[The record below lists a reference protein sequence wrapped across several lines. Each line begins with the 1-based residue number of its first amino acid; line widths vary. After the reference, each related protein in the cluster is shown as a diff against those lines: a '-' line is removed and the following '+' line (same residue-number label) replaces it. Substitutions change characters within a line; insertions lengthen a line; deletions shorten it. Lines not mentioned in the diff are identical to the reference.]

1 MSILVREVETSVLKS
16 TNNGLDI
23 LNYALGNEN
32 WEFDKEIPFASS
44 WGYNNGDINDCK
56 VTITKTEEGFYTVCT
71 RIEDNLLLGEGDPI
85 SFYEGIMQ
93 GCSRLNALSVLT
105 DFLALENI
113 PHITELYKIEQ
124 EAEEISAQ
132 VQQLCFKDETS
143 FGLDTY
149 NWLLNKTSLQI
160 KEFEVGDSGKYVDD
174 YGRVLFSYE
183 ITDEKPQSPSH
194 QTYYSY
200 PINVVYTSEEKG
212 NVLVKMNPREF
223 KNFFNEITIDVG
235 KKFIKTEVEE

>member
-1 MSILVREVETSVLKS
+1 MSKLVKEVELSILKS

-23 LNYALGNEN
+23 LNYALGKEN
-32 WEFDKEIPFASS
+32 WEFDKEISFASS
-44 WGYNNGDINDCK
+44 WGYNNGDIDDCK
-56 VTITKTEEGFYTVCT
+56 VTITKTEEGYHTVCT
-71 RIEDNLLLGEGDPI
+71 RIEDSLLLGEGNPI

-113 PHITELYKIEQ
+113 PHIMELYDIEQ
-124 EAEEISAQ
+124 EAEEISAK

-149 NWLLNKTSLQI
+149 SWLLNRASLGV
-160 KEFEVGDSGKYVDD
+160 KEFQVGDSGKYVDV
-174 YGRVLFSYE
+174 YGKVLFSYE
-183 ITDEKPQSPSH
+183 ITDEKPQAPSY

-200 PINVVYTSEEKG
+200 PINVVYISVEKG

-223 KNFFNEITIDVG
+223 KNFFNEITNDNGV
-235 KKFIKTEVEE
+235 KFIKTEVEK